1 MANTVKTSNG
11 IEVHKTEVDAA
22 AEDYIQETFGDDC
35 QEDEIKTLMRK
46 SQPFK
51 GMLKYINNRLFKLK
65 DGDIKYNNKNSN
77 IDYSDIDYINRLWDI
92 YTSLCYRYLQ
102 NPTLFNFSL
111 LTGIDQSTFDSWKNE
126 DYRGGAEG
134 ASSEHSKSYKK
145 WLAECEGAL
154 YDTAMT
160 GNPGAMFLLKSN
172 YGYTETPQRIEI
184 TGANTPA
191 LSQED
196 IRQIADQARKESIPE
211 LIEELPDE

>member
-1 MANTVKTSNG
+1 MANTIKAENG
-11 IEVHKTEVDAA
+11 VEVYKKEVLAIADEYT
-22 AEDYIQETFGDDC
+22 AEAFPDC
-35 QEDEIKTLMRK
+35 AEDEIKMLMRK

-77 IDYSDIDYINRLWDI
+77 IDYGDIDYINRLWDI

-111 LTGIDQSTFDSWKNE
+111 FTGIDQSTFDSWKNE
-126 DYRGGAEG
+126 DYRGGTEG

-211 LIEELPDE
+211 LLDSLPDD

>member
-1 MANTVKTSNG
+1 MGNTVRAENG
-11 IEVHKTEVDAA
+11 AEVYKEKVLEIADEYTA
-22 AEDYIQETFGDDC
+22 ETFPDC
-35 QEDEIKTLMRK
+35 EEDEIKMLMRK

-102 NPTLFNFSL
+102 NPTLLNFSL
-111 LTGIDQSTFDSWKNE
+111 FTGIANETFSDWISGN
-126 DYRGGAEG
+126 YRGGTDG
-134 ASSEHSKSYKK
+134 ASSVHCQTAKK
-145 WLAECEGAL
+145 WQEECEAAL

-184 TGANTPA
+184 TGANDPA

-211 LIEELPDE
+211 LLDSLPDD

>member
-1 MANTVKTSNG
+1 MSNAVRAENG
-11 IEVHKTEVDAA
+11 AEVYKEKVLEIADEYTA
-22 AEDYIQETFGDDC
+22 ETFPDC
-35 QEDEIKTLMRK
+35 AEDEIKMLMRK

-102 NPTLFNFSL
+102 NPTLLNFSL
-111 LTGIDQSTFDSWKNE
+111 FTGIANETFSDWISGN
-126 DYRGGAEG
+126 YRGGTDG
-134 ASSEHSKSYKK
+134 ASSIHCQTAKK
-145 WLAECEGAL
+145 WQEECEAAL

-184 TGANTPA
+184 TGANAPA

-211 LIEELPDE
+211 LLDSLPDD

>member
-1 MANTVKTSNG
+1 MSNVVKAGNG
-11 IEVHKTEVDAA
+11 AEVYKEKVLEIADEYTA
-22 AEDYIQETFGDDC
+22 ETFPDC
-35 QEDEIKTLMRK
+35 EEDEIKMLMRK

-102 NPTLFNFSL
+102 NPTLLNFSL
-111 LTGIDQSTFDSWKNE
+111 FTGIANETFSDWISGN
-126 DYRGGAEG
+126 YRGGTDG
-134 ASSEHSKSYKK
+134 ASSIHCQTAKK
-145 WLAECEGAL
+145 WQEECEAAL

-184 TGANTPA
+184 TGANAPA

-211 LIEELPDE
+211 LLDSLPDE

>member
-1 MANTVKTSNG
+1 MSNTVKAENG
-11 IEVHKTEVDAA
+11 IEVYKTDVDAVA
-22 AEDYIQETFGDDC
+22 DEYIAETFPDC
-35 QEDEIKTLMRK
+35 EEDEIKLLMRK

-65 DGDIKYNNKNSN
+65 EGDIKYNNKNSN
-77 IDYSDIDYINRLWDI
+77 IDYSNIDYINRLWDI

-102 NPTLFNFSL
+102 NPTLLNFSL
-111 LTGIDQSTFDSWKNE
+111 FTGIANETFSDWISGN
-126 DYRGGAEG
+126 YRGGTDG
-134 ASSEHSKSYKK
+134 ASSVHCQTAKK
-145 WLAECEGAL
+145 WQEECEAAL

-184 TGANTPA
+184 TGANAPA

-211 LIEELPDE
+211 LIEGLPDE

>member
-1 MANTVKTSNG
+1 MMGNTVRAENG
-11 IEVHKTEVDAA
+11 AEVYKEKVLEIADEYTA
-22 AEDYIQETFGDDC
+22 ETFPDC
-35 QEDEIKTLMRK
+35 AEDEIKMLMRK

-102 NPTLFNFSL
+102 NPTLLNFSL
-111 LTGIDQSTFDSWKNE
+111 FTGIANETFSDWISGN
-126 DYRGGAEG
+126 YRGGTDG
-134 ASSEHSKSYKK
+134 ASSIHCQTAKK
-145 WLAECEGAL
+145 WQEECEAAL

-184 TGANTPA
+184 TGANAPA

-196 IRQIADQARKESIPE
+196 IRQIADQARKESLPE
-211 LIEELPDE
+211 LLEGLPDE

>member
-1 MANTVKTSNG
+1 MKAGNG
-11 IEVHKTEVDAA
+11 AEVYKEKVLGIADEYTA
-22 AEDYIQETFGDDC
+22 ETFPDC
-35 QEDEIKTLMRK
+35 AEDEIKMLMRK

-65 DGDIKYNNKNSN
+65 DGDIRYNNKNSN

-111 LTGIDQSTFDSWKNE
+111 FTGIDQSTFDSWKNE
-126 DYRGGAEG
+126 DYRGGMEG

-145 WLAECEGAL
+145 WLKECEGAL

-184 TGANTPA
+184 TGANAPA
-191 LSQED
+191 LSQDE
-196 IRQIADQARKESIPE
+196 IHQIADQARKESLPE
-211 LIEELPDE
+211 LIEGLPDE

>member
-1 MANTVKTSNG
+1 MGNTVKAGNG
-11 IEVHKTEVDAA
+11 AEVYKEEVLSIADEYTA
-22 AEDYIQETFGDDC
+22 ETFSDC
-35 QEDEIKTLMRK
+35 AEDEIKMLMRK

-65 DGDIKYNNKNSN
+65 DGDVKYNNKNSN

-102 NPTLFNFSL
+102 NPTLLNFSL
-111 LTGIDQSTFDSWKNE
+111 FTGIANETFSDWISGN
-126 DYRGGAEG
+126 YRGGTDG
-134 ASSEHSKSYKK
+134 ASSEYCQSAKK
-145 WLAECEGAL
+145 WKEECEAAL

-184 TGANTPA
+184 TGANAPA

-196 IRQIADQARKESIPE
+196 IRQIADQTRQESISE
-211 LIEELPDE
+211 LIEGLPDE